1 MRFCDKCENMY
12 YLKMN
17 TDDGNE
23 QEGLRYY
30 CRNCGNEDVIDHQ
43 ATNVMKTVIN
53 GNDDVYVNIVNKYT
67 KYDNT
72 IPRVNDITCANAE
85 CSTHDDSKGKDIL
98 LVRYDEADMKYLYL
112 CGVCDH
118 IWKSDVN

>member
-72 IPRVNDITCANAE
+72 IPRVNDIACANTE

>member
-1 MRFCDKCENMY
+1 
-12 YLKMN
+12 MN

-30 CRNCGNEDVIDHQ
+30 CRNCGDEDVIDHQ

-72 IPRVNDITCANAE
+72 IPRVNDIACANAE